1 MGEFYQAF
9 KEELMPIL
17 LKLFQK
23 IEEEE
28 ILTHSFYIAS
38 TTLCLANK
46 TRQRQHV
53 YTHTNYRPMSLMNT
67 DAKFQN
73 ISQPNS
79 NSIIH

>member
-17 LKLFQK
+17 LKLFKK

-28 ILTHSFYIAS
+28 MFPNLFYEAS
-38 TTLCLANK
+38 TTLVNK
-46 TRQRQHV
+46 TRQRHHV
-53 YTHTNYRPMSLMNT
+53 YTHKNYRPMSLMNI
-67 DAKFQN
+67 DAKIQN
-73 ISQPNS
+73 ISKP